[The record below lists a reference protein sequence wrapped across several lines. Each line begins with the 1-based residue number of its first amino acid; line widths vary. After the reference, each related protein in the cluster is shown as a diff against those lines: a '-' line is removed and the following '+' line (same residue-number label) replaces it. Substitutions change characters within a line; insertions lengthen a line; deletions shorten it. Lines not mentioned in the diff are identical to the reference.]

1 MHKKLTMFR
10 LRHVFMILGF
20 LLFILGMLSLVF
32 ILIGANFSYLAW
44 IDKPGTPR
52 GILIRIFMIGGGL
65 VMCYLALN
73 PPKDEEDEKINHAP

>member
-1 MHKKLTMFR
+1 MFR
-10 LRHVFMILGF
+10 LRHLFMILGF

-65 VMCYLALN
+65 VMSYLALN
-73 PPKDEEDEKINHAP
+73 PPKDEEEEKESNHEP

>member
-1 MHKKLTMFR
+1 MFR
-10 LRHVFMILGF
+10 LRHLFLILGF
-20 LLFILGMLSLVF
+20 ILFILGMLSLVF

-52 GILIRIFMIGGGL
+52 GILIRLFMIGGGL